1 MVGQFLYNTA
11 QPKENGN
18 KTDTKDSTAHNMGF
32 AKMGADGSRGST
44 FCFSIWLHTGQDVIN
59 LAMYKSSTFIYKF
72 SFS

>member
-44 FCFSIWLHTGQDVIN
+44 FVF
-59 LAMYKSSTFIYKF
+59 
-72 SFS
+72 